1 MAANDYDLLILV
13 DSTAS
18 MGTYLRSL
26 NRSLRDITRISS
38 LTGRFSRIG
47 VMTYGDYCGGPL
59 TQWSGWYSEGPDTEI
74 TQTALL
80 DFVSVLR
87 PDHGG
92 DWPEATKTG
101 LAHAYQVMR
110 ECATTIML
118 LYTDAP
124 PHMPI
129 TGGDNHKAERRLLKT
144 RGSFGDSA
152 ARFVDW
158 ASAAQTLR
166 HGDKRAK
173 VFCLVDP
180 GSYAIIGTLTF
191 YAFLSVA
198 TGGHAVHLNLG
209 PSAEDISELTI
220 GVLLAWMGVEKE
232 GAKLNN
238 RVLGKHVTYKDR
250 RLIEQVKSETSEE
263 AANFF
268 PQLRGTKTEAT
279 AVKNNIQSTE
289 LTMENLHTLISDP
302 EDKAATDFSKRYNS
316 DPAYRESVTRKM
328 EDLIEADVGA
338 IGINPVFGS
347 LWRAICSDRS
357 NPMRDI
363 LITKFGAQVSKLVG
377 PAKERMQTWLEESY
391 DRVGEILDILETVP
405 KDDLFP
411 CVFLD
416 PTLGF
421 TQTSSS
427 GEGNAEETLTR
438 DELLEI
444 GRSCDI
450 RILRRLG
457 RVLTRLT
464 YVNSAAEL
472 PSHIKVMPLD
482 KVPRIPMAL
491 AKPQLGRHFWKILLH
506 AILPGTMLAGRPAA
520 LLAALS
526 LRMGMKPLQE
536 AAYLELLFWKDKWN
550 TLEIPETWNTSCLDL
565 LLDANQKSRLT
576 YPSGIKPDK
585 REPILHESD
594 RLLFQTLVEYKLLE
608 FNLKTTLTA
617 RAGWRPEK
625 ARMPLGPVVV
635 CKGCKY
641 PRSVTMMAEKGLC
654 GMCEINDISD
664 PEERDLWIHGNVS
677 KEDNEATPATWVEC
691 SNAECR
697 AQYVL
702 YFSDKLNV
710 RPKCHYC
717 RQNGVVARNDPD
729 RQRKTT
735 APCVECSV
743 CLSRVIWPS
752 QYRPEGF
759 FESKYRCVGC
769 TSGKCTVVNVETSAE
784 KLLADDPAAVSCL
797 LRNTDN
803 KITKPFEGRSLFHVI
818 STAGVEGFAD
828 KVEILPPL
836 ALQDMELRVKGKLI
850 VNLPEMMDSLR
861 KWVTTRRVEQGTC
874 GLCFETFKKQA
885 LRPSCLRSGCLQM
898 VCEGCLAS
906 WYGLNSRGQVINVAA
921 LGCPFCRRRP
931 SAKVTIP
938 SALKCLGGLNNAV
951 EESGSWIYA
960 WCSDCG
966 LAKRYMERICA
977 AGAPAVLN
985 NWICPECDVVA
996 QENGGGDK
1004 KKGAKPC
1011 PGCKVMTEKEYGCD
1025 HITCPVPNCGAHWC
1039 YNCGM
1044 QVEDEGQIYDHMRW
1058 AHDGLWGID
1067 EDLDPD
1073 YDDVF

>member
-1 MAANDYDLLILV
+1 MAANADYDLLILV

-18 MGTYLRSL
+18 MGSYLSSL
-26 NRSLRDITRISS
+26 NSSLRDITRISS

-80 DFVSVLR
+80 HFVSVLR
-87 PDHGG
+87 PDSGG

-101 LAHAYQVMR
+101 LARAYHVMR
-110 ECATTIML
+110 ESAITIML

-124 PHMPI
+124 PHMPT
-129 TGGDNHKAERRLLKT
+129 TGGDNHKAEQRLLKT
-144 RGSFGDSA
+144 PGSFGDSA

-173 VFCLVDP
+173 VFSLVDP
-180 GSYAIIGTLTF
+180 GSYSIIGTLSF
-191 YAFLSVA
+191 YAFLSEA
-198 TGGHAVHLNLG
+198 TGGHALHLNLR

-232 GAKLNN
+232 GAKVSN
-238 RVLGKHVTYKDR
+238 RVLGKHVTYKDKS
-250 RLIEQVKSETSEE
+250 LIGQVPSESSRE

-268 PQLRGTKTEAT
+268 PQLRGRMTEAT
-279 AVKNNIQSTE
+279 AVKSNIQSTE
-289 LTMENLHTLISDP
+289 LTMENLHALIRDS
-302 EDKAATDFSKRYNS
+302 EDQAVDFSKRYNS
-316 DPAYRESVTRKM
+316 DPAYRDSVTRKM
-328 EDLIEADVGA
+328 EELIEADVGA

-347 LWRAICSDRS
+347 LWRAICNDRS

-363 LITKFGAQVSKLVG
+363 LITKFGAEVSKLTG
-377 PAKERMQTWLEESY
+377 PAKERMQAWLEESY
-391 DRVGEILDILETVP
+391 DRVGEVMDILKTVP
-405 KDDLFP
+405 DGDQFP

-421 TQTSSS
+421 TQASSD
-427 GEGNAEETLTR
+427 EGVAEKLTR

-464 YVNSAAEL
+464 YVNSEAEL
-472 PSHIKVMPLD
+472 PAHIKDMPLD
-482 KVPRIPMAL
+482 QVPRIPMAL
-491 AKPQLGRHFWKILLH
+491 ATPQLGRHFWKILLH

-536 AAYLELLFWKDKWN
+536 AAYAELVCWKDKWN

-565 LLDANQKSRLT
+565 LLDANQKSRLA
-576 YPSGIKPDK
+576 YPGTVKHEPSK
-585 REPILHESD
+585 REPILQESD
-594 RLLFQTLVEYKLLE
+594 RLLFKKLVEYKLLE

-617 RAGWRPEK
+617 RTGWRPEK
-625 ARMPLGPVVV
+625 TKMPMGPVVV

-664 PEERDLWIHGNVS
+664 PEERNLWIHGNVS
-677 KEDNEATPATWVEC
+677 KEDSETTPATWVEC
-691 SNAECR
+691 YNAECR

-717 RQNGVVARNDPD
+717 RQVGVVAGNDPD
-729 RQRKTT
+729 RQRKIT

-743 CLSRVIWPS
+743 CLSRVIWPL
-752 QYRPEGF
+752 QYRPENF
-759 FESKYRCVGC
+759 VESKFKCVGC
-769 TSGKCTVVNVETSAE
+769 TSGKCTIVNVETSAE
-784 KLLADDPAAVSCL
+784 KLLADNPTAIGCF
-797 LRNTDN
+797 LRNTDS
-803 KITKPFEGRSLFHVI
+803 KIAKPFEGRSLFHVI
-818 STAGVEGFAD
+818 STAGVGGFAD
-828 KVEILPPL
+828 NVEILPEL
-836 ALQDMELRVKGKLI
+836 AQDAQLRIKGKLV
-850 VNLPEMMDSLR
+850 VNLPEMMDSLC
-861 KWVTTRRVEQGTC
+861 KWVTSRRVEQGTC
-874 GLCFETFKKQA
+874 GLCFENFKKQA
-885 LRPSCLRSGCLQM
+885 LRPSCFRSGCLQV

-906 WYGLNSRGQVINVAA
+906 WYGLNSRGRIINVAA
-921 LGCPFCRRRP
+921 LCCPFCRRRP
-931 SAKVTIP
+931 SPKVAIP
-938 SALKCLGGLNNAV
+938 TALKCLGGLNRAV
-951 EESGSWIYA
+951 EDAGSWIYA
-960 WCSDCG
+960 WCSGCG
-966 LAKRYMERICA
+966 FAKQYMERVCA
-977 AGAPAVLN
+977 AGAPAELTH
-985 NWICPECDVVA
+985 WTCPECDA
-996 QENGGGDK
+996 LAEEQGGRVRK
-1004 KKGAKPC
+1004 SAKPC
-1011 PGCKVMTEKEYGCD
+1011 PKCGVMTEKESGCD
-1025 HITCPVPNCGAHWC
+1025 HISCPVSGCGAHWC
-1039 YNCGM
+1039 YNCGT
-1044 QVEDEGQIYDHMRW
+1044 QVEEDQIYDHMRW

-1067 EDLDPD
+1067 EDIDPD
-1073 YDDVF
+1073 YDGVF